1 MNLIKLSEKYF
12 NFFVNKNIDGLRLM
26 FSDDIVVRD
35 WEISRKGIEQVVSQN
50 ETILKNLS
58 NFKLKILNI
67 SQAENIIYAE
77 IEITLSNNEIIT
89 VLDKIEF
96 DQEYKIK
103 KITAFKG

>member
-26 FSDDIVVRD
+26 FSDDIVLRD

>member
-26 FSDDIVVRD
+26 FSDDIVLRD
-35 WEISRKGIEQVVSQN
+35 WEISRKGMEQVVSQN